1 MSDAP
6 VTKPKRKAAGRYKLP
21 PGPGRPKGS
30 VNRITREFRQTVRAL
45 LEDNADNVALW
56 LAEVANGSR
65 GRQPDPAKALDLLVR
80 LAEFAAPKLG
90 RIEHTGA
97 GGGPLAQVT
106 LDVSH
111 LSMDQLQLLAS
122 IRLPEDPP

>member
-1 MSDAP
+1 MGEIAVS
-6 VTKPKRKAAGRYKLP
+6 KPKRKAAGRYKLP

-106 LDVSH
+106 LDTSH
-111 LSMDQLQLLAS
+111 LSLEQLRLLAS
-122 IRLPEDPP
+122 IRIPEELP

>member
-1 MSDAP
+1 MGEAP

-90 RIEHTGA
+90 RIEHTGPA
-97 GGGPLAQVT
+97 GGPLAAVT